1 MNCRAG
7 YRWGLL
13 MFGVLAFFL
22 AALQPVLADVDIRVT
37 ISDPDHPGMKSGG
50 YTTAVAS
57 DTPTVSAGENR
68 VLGTI
73 TITGKPGVEAPV
85 KVGDRI
91 KISLSSGV
99 AYMKVPTQDTY
110 RQYVSW
116 PRGVGQAANKICDGP
131 GQPGMILECATPH
144 SMILRVN
151 HVDSSAP
158 ALLLRFNFEQEGY
171 SCVRIAPFIVIT
183 DQWSADNVSKV
194 SRLEFFKMFVPI
206 APNYYIGQK
215 ISNQTM
221 EEKFSDISG
230 LDPLDKEIIRPLS
243 DSLLVHGYAG
253 GLLKPQANITR
264 NEAFALAG
272 RSFGYMST
280 GGFRDG
286 VAIWGDAAINYAAR
300 RILYWGYP
308 DGMFRGQ
315 NELTRAEALE
325 LLENCF
331 ESRSMGDADR
341 LQGQALGFI

>member
-1 MNCRAG
+1 MF
-7 YRWGLL
+7 GLL
-13 MFGVLAFFL
+13 AFL
-22 AALQPVLADVDIRVT
+22 LVAVQPVLADVDIRVT
-37 ISDPDHPGMKSGG
+37 ISDPDHPGVQSGG

-57 DTPTVSAGENR
+57 DTPTVSAGDNR

-91 KISLSSGV
+91 KIALSSGV
-99 AYMKVPTQDTY
+99 AFMKVPTGDTY
-110 RQYVSW
+110 RQYVTW
-116 PRGVGQAANKICDGP
+116 PREVGQASNKICDGP
-131 GQPGMILECATPH
+131 GQPGMILDCATPH

-151 HVDSSAP
+151 HVDSSAS

-171 SCVRIAPFIVIT
+171 SCVRIAPFIEIT
-183 DQWSADNVSKV
+183 DQWSGDNVSKV
-194 SRLEFFKMFVPI
+194 SRFEFFKMFVRI
-206 APNYYIGQK
+206 APKSYIGQK
-215 ISNQTM
+215 ISPQTM
-221 EEKFSDISG
+221 EEKFSDIKA
-230 LDPLDKEIIRPLS
+230 LEPLDKELIRPLI
-243 DSLLVHGYAG
+243 DSLLVHGYVG

-272 RSFGYMST
+272 RSFGYIST

-286 VAIWGDAAINYAAR
+286 VAVWGDASINYAAR

-331 ESRSMGDADR
+331 ESQSMSDADR
-341 LQGQALGFI
+341 LQGQALGFM